1 MLDMIPN
8 GLEYVRLLAT
18 DNLFIAGLVFWLM
31 YTAITTFSLPGASA
45 FTIASGAIFGI
56 ATGGLLSATAAWSGA
71 MVIFLIVKYTSSDFF
86 QRKMEGT
93 KLENIT
99 SKIKEHEFK
108 GMLVLRIT
116 PVFPFFAVNILAG
129 VLGVS
134 NRTYMITTACGMF
147 WSFVYAGV
155 GAGLFEVL
163 T

>member
-1 MLDMIPN
+1 MVPN
-8 GLEYVRLLAT
+8 ALEYIRLLAT
-18 DNLFIAGLVFWLM
+18 ENIIIAGLVFWLL
-31 YTAITTFSLPGASA
+31 YTAVTIFSLPGASA
-45 FTIASGAIFGI
+45 FTISSGAIFGV
-56 ATGGLLSATAAWSGA
+56 ATGGFLSATAAWTGA
-71 MVIFLIVKYTSSDFF
+71 LIIFAIVKYTSSNYF
-86 QRKMEGT
+86 QNKIEGT
-93 KLENIT
+93 KLENIAD
-99 SKIKEHEFK
+99 KIREHEFK
-108 GMLVLRIT
+108 GMFLIRIT